1 MAVSKHRRVLR
12 GLLAIAMSLG
22 CTFVMAQDAWVLGSW
37 VNLRSAAA
45 TTAGI
50 KAQLTTNTPL
60 QMMERQGDWCAVRVA
75 SIASEGYILCS
86 LISSEPLTLSKAVDQ
101 PARAFWIA
109 PSVRRLVAY
118 GGLLRTGAAYNRMYK
133 KLQDGEKAVIQPL
146 PEFDAAKRLMTAGVI
161 PNVDSEI
168 NRLEPVAPEA
178 MEFFAL
184 LKPAPIKSSFFKAH
198 GDIVLRSEGSADSLA
213 AVALS
218 KLSMKV
224 TAPPEGYTNRHEG
237 PEISGISGFGDVG
250 KIELNF
256 SPRVLVYS
264 LLPNGLLGGAYLSK
278 HAPASHPEY
287 GDSCGMT
294 YMGGGIGAPMSS
306 ASQPNGESLVL
317 ELAPAAGFP
326 PVPDSMLPMASFVMA
341 KPLDKRKLSVKSR
354 AARVPNLQKPKETG
368 IGQEASLPF
377 AIPKVVLHEV
387 DFDGDGVADMLVWD
401 APSIGGM
408 SGAFNLRRAWYLN
421 IAGKWYAAGAMDEQE
436 CT

>member
-1 MAVSKHRRVLR
+1 MTFSKNRRVHR

-22 CTFVMAQDAWVLGSW
+22 CTFVMAQEAWVLGSW

-45 TTAGI
+45 ATAGI
-50 KAQLTTNTPL
+50 KAQLTTNTPV

-86 LISSEPLTLSKAVDQ
+86 LIGSEPLTLAKAVDQ

-161 PNVDSEI
+161 PNVDAEI

-184 LKPAPIKSSFFKAH
+184 LKPAPIKGSFFKAH

-287 GDSCGMT
+287 GDWCGMT
-294 YMGGGIGAPMSS
+294 YMGGGIGAPMNS
-306 ASQPNGESLVL
+306 AGESLVL

-326 PVPDSMLPMASFVMA
+326 PVPDSMLPMASFVTA
-341 KPLDKRKLSVKSR
+341 KPLDKRKLSIKSR
-354 AARVPNLQKPKETG
+354 AARVPNHQIPKETG
-368 IGQEASLPF
+368 IEQKASIPF

-421 IAGKWYAAGAMDEQE
+421 IAGKWYTAGAMDEQE